1 MRRVAAFDIDGT
13 LFRSSLLV
21 ELTEVLIT
29 LGLFPRKTR
38 GQYLAAYHDWL
49 DRRGT
54 YEAYLERLIR
64 AFDRAVRGIREEEFI
79 RIANEIAAYHGERL
93 YRYTRELVETLRGR
107 GYYLLAISHSPKY
120 AVEPFA
126 KRLGF
131 HKVYGRMLAVDARGQ
146 FTGETMHEKLIM
158 DKAAILERAV
168 ERERLTL
175 RGSYGVGDA
184 ESDIPF
190 LTLVAHP
197 IAFNPNR
204 KLYAHA
210 RRAGWRVVVER
221 KDVVYE
227 LLAPST
233 RLTASPSKRTRIIS
247 S

>member
-13 LFRSSLLV
+13 LFRSSLLI
-21 ELTEVLIT
+21 ELTKVLIT
-29 LGLFPRKTR
+29 LGLFPRTTR
-38 GQYLAAYHDWL
+38 RQYLAAYHEWL

-64 AFDRAVRGIREEEFI
+64 AFDRSIRGVREEEFM
-79 RIANEIAAYHGERL
+79 RIASDVASYHGERL
-93 YRYTRELVETLRGR
+93 YRCTRELVNELCRR

-126 KRLGF
+126 KQLGF
-131 HKVYGRMLAVDARGQ
+131 HKVYGRMLAVDARGR
-146 FTGETMHEKLIM
+146 FTGETMHEELIM
-158 DKAAILERAV
+158 DKAAILRRAV
-168 ERERLTL
+168 EKERLTL
-175 RGSYGVGDA
+175 RDSYGVGDS

-197 IAFNPNR
+197 IAFNPNQ

-210 RRAGWRVVVER
+210 RRSGWRVVVER

-227 LLAPST
+227 LTAPAARSRT
-233 RLTASPSKRTRIIS
+233 RLS
-247 S
+247 